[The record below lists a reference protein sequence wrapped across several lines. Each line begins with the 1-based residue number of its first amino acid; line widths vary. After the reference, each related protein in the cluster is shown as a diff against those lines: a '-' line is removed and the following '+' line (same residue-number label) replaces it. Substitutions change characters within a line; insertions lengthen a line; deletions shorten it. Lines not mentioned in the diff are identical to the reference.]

1 MAIFG
6 GAKRYVT
13 AIILGALAPFVVAV
27 ILVQRLG
34 RKKAT
39 IQLRRL
45 KKNLGPQIDKVVD
58 ERERWRSELSIG
70 EMIDWALQSSIFN
83 PGQKK

>member
-1 MAIFG
+1 VAVFG
-6 GAKRYVT
+6 GVKRYVT
-13 AIILGALAPFVVAV
+13 AMILGALAPLVVAV

-45 KKNLGPQIDKVVD
+45 KKNLGPQIDKAVE
-58 ERERWRSELSIG
+58 ERERWRSELAIG
-70 EMIDWALQSSIFN
+70 EVIEWALQSSAFN
-83 PGQKK
+83 PRPKK